1 MAMASPTRTTPSVV
15 FAGIFRSG
23 NLGNDAS
30 LDALA
35 SAVRRHRPNLEMG
48 LLDFGDPKTS
58 PPASAPPT
66 IHLVDPVRV
75 TALSHLLPR
84 VADRLAVK
92 VGDALRLVRALRGSR
107 DVVVPGMGVL
117 EERLGGGPGGFPLFL
132 ASVAIAARIAGAR
145 FHLVA
150 VGADQPTNPLTKCLF
165 TLTARLATSRS
176 FRDEASRTAVQRLG
190 IDTSQDLVVP
200 DLSLTLATNAE
211 ATANARLG
219 GRVGLGVVW
228 YHGAKDD
235 HETGQE
241 IHLAYIESMARLAA
255 ALLDEGLTVTLLV
268 GDPSDVQAFGPIHT
282 RVRAMRSTTEGLDKH
297 VSTTL
302 TDLVEYMRSCDV
314 IVAGRYHNVL
324 AAFIAARPI
333 IALGYGPKHR
343 DALEDIGL
351 GEYAH
356 DIESIDVGEVM
367 MQVRRVRSGHVH
379 IVTRLRREADLRRTR
394 MDHHLTSVVAGWGE
408 DCGHEIPRVEGGR

>member
-1 MAMASPTRTTPSVV
+1 MAVASPTRTTPSVV

-30 LDALA
+30 LDAMA
-35 SAVRRHRPNLEMG
+35 SAVRRHRPDLDMG
-48 LLDFGDPKTS
+48 LLDFGDPRTS

-66 IHLVDPVRV
+66 LHLVDPVRT
-75 TALSHLLPR
+75 TALSRFLPR
-84 VADRLAVK
+84 NADRLVVK
-92 VGDALRLVRALRGSR
+92 VWDAFRLARALRGSR

-132 ASVAIAARIAGAR
+132 ASVAVAARIVGAR
-145 FHLVA
+145 FHLIA

-200 DLSLTLATNAE
+200 DLALTLATSAE
-211 ATANARLG
+211 GPADACLG

-228 YHGAKDD
+228 YHGSKDD

-241 IHLAYIESMARLAA
+241 IHLTYIESMARLTA

-268 GDPSDVQAFGPIHT
+268 GDPSDVHAFGPIQA

-302 TDLVEYMRSCDV
+302 PDLVEYMRSCDV

-356 DIESIDVGEVM
+356 DIEVIDVGEIM
-367 MQVRRVRSGHVH
+367 TQVRRVRSGHGH
-379 IVTRLRREADLRRTR
+379 IVTRLRRGARQRRTS
-394 MDHHLTSVVAGWGE
+394 MDDHLVAVVESWV
-408 DCGHEIPRVEGGR
+408 DGHETAHLEARR